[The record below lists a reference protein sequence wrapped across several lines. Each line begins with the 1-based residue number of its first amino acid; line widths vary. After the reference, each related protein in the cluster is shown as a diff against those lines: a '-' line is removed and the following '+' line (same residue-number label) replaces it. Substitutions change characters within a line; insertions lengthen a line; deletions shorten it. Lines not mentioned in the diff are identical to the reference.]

1 MAVDYELHD
10 GVALVRLNR
19 PERANSFDGPTGAA
33 LGAAFRRAGADDT
46 VGAVVLT
53 GAGDRVFSAGM
64 DLTAFAEAR
73 QGPSADGPT
82 SGEAAAAADH
92 SGLELLTRGGF
103 AKAVIAAVNGTAV
116 GGGFE
121 LVLACDLVVAAEH
134 ARFGLPEVSRGL
146 LAGGGGTE
154 LPRRLPLAVA
164 LEMGL
169 TGEPIDARRAFE
181 LGLVNRVVPAADLI
195 DEALGLARRIAANG
209 PLAVQA
215 TKRLMWESIGALPWD
230 RISEVAGPVFASAD
244 AVEGATA
251 FSERRAPRWVGR

>member
-1 MAVDYELHD
+1 MGVDYELHG

-19 PERANSFDGPTGAA
+19 PERANSFDGPTAA
-33 LGAAFRRAGADDT
+33 AIGAAFRRAAGDDT

-53 GAGDRVFSAGM
+53 GAGERVFSAGM
-64 DLTAFAEAR
+64 DLKAFAEAR
-73 QGPSADGPT
+73 ETQA
-82 SGEAAAAADH
+82 EAGAGARETQAEADH

-103 AKAVIAAVNGTAV
+103 AKPVIAAVNGIAV

-169 TGEPIDARRAFE
+169 TGEQIDARRALE
-181 LGLVNRVVPAADLI
+181 LGLVNRVVSAADLI
-195 DEALGLARRIAANG
+195 DVALDLARRIAANG

-251 FSERRAPRWVGR
+251 FAERRAPRWAGR